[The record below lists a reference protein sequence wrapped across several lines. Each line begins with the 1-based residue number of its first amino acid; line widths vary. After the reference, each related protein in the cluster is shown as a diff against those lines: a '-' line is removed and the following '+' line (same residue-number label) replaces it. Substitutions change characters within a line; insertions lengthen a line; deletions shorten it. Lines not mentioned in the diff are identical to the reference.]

1 MPQRFF
7 YYKIKYSRRPDSL
20 QHHMTSNYITCLVH
34 LRFEDTYKTPFF
46 PELFDVQGFLYKKKR
61 PVECRILLD
70 FTHRKVL
77 ATLMLVKPPSE
88 KCNATPNKQR
98 CNYEF
103 EDY

>member
-34 LRFEDTYKTPFF
+34 LRFEDTYKTPFS
-46 PELFDVQGFLYKKKR
+46 LNFLTFRVFCIKKR

>member
-46 PELFDVQGFLYKKKR
+46 PELFDVQGFFCIKK
-61 PVECRILLD
+61 
-70 FTHRKVL
+70 T
-77 ATLMLVKPPSE
+77 PSRVPNSTGLHSSQGFGNL
-88 KCNATPNKQR
+88 NA
-98 CNYEF
+98 C
-103 EDY
+103 